1 MICPRCGSENP
12 PACAFCQK
20 CGAQFGIAVGGA
32 PVGAPVTPPKKK
44 RTWLIVPIVIAALL
58 FGFIVVAAITN
69 PYVRSPRY
77 NSTLA
82 FTTEMDGENSYA
94 PGPGTITV
102 SGEVTND
109 GTAPGNPSVYIK
121 VFTGYGNESF
131 YVPAG
136 LIQPGG
142 SVHFSWTHHFDQLN
156 PLTVQAWTT
165 FPE

>member
-1 MICPRCGSENP
+1 MICPKCGFETPTRS
-12 PACAFCQK
+12 AFCEK
-20 CGAQFGIAVGGA
+20 CGAQFGIAVGGT
-32 PVGAPVTPPKKK
+32 PVGLPATPPKKK

-58 FGFIVVAAITN
+58 FGFIIFAAITN

-77 NSTLA
+77 NSNLA
-82 FTTEMDGENSYA
+82 FTTDMDDGSSFA

-102 SGEVTND
+102 YGEVSND

-131 YVPAG
+131 NVPAG

-142 SVHFSWTHHFDQLN
+142 SVQFSWTHHFDQLN
-156 PLTVQAWTT
+156 PLTVEAWTT